1 MAKTMTGASDRVRVP
16 CFECALRATGAFK
29 PIGDMELAFINE
41 MKRDHLTCPPGAG
54 IIAAGQEQAELYT
67 LYAGWAFRFKM
78 MPDGRRQI
86 LNFLLPGDFIGLQA
100 AMFEASLHG
109 VEALTEVQ
117 LCLLPRRKVWSLF
130 VNMPELAFDVTWL
143 GSREE
148 GIVDENLV
156 SAGRR
161 RATERIAALIIS
173 LYKRLD
179 ALRMV
184 ANGAMPF
191 PLSQQH
197 IADALG
203 LSLVHTNKSL
213 AKLRRLGMFSL
224 ADGTL
229 LLSNPRAL
237 ESLAQYFD
245 EETPRRPL
253 I

>member
-1 MAKTMTGASDRVRVP
+1 MNKTMTGAVGVRVS
-16 CFECALRATGAFK
+16 CFECVLRTCGAFK
-29 PIGDMELAFINE
+29 PIGEMELAFINE
-41 MKRDHLTCPPGAG
+41 MKRDHLFLPPGAD

-67 LYAGWAFRFKM
+67 LYAGWAYRCKM
-78 MPDGRRQI
+78 LPDGRRQI
-86 LNFLLPGDFIGLQA
+86 LNFLLPGDLIGLQG
-100 AMFEASLHG
+100 AMFEPSMHG
-109 VEALTEVQ
+109 VETLTEVQ

-130 VNMPELAFDVTWL
+130 ENMPELSFDVTWL
-143 GSREE
+143 GAREE
-148 GIVDENLV
+148 SIVDENLV

-161 RATERIAALIIS
+161 SASERIAALIIA

-179 ALRMV
+179 TLKLV
-184 ANGAMPF
+184 VNGAMPF

-213 AKLRRLGMFSL
+213 AKLRRLGMFSISN
-224 ADGTL
+224 GTL

-245 EETPRRPL
+245 EEAPRRPL